1 MVNTALQFSSSTAN
15 VGNGIG
21 VGGGAA
27 SVVLSI
33 IGMRKQGG
41 RLPLGDSPRMLARF
55 FGRQPPGPEVIPSV
69 YPKGVWS
76 YLNSVSPGDSG
87 RVTRRDQL
95 IAKWRKEGKVG
106 PDNSIKSQ
114 RKVEALSGTS
124 SQTVKLGISELDDR
138 VAMLM
143 DVRARVSL
151 MKRQL
156 SEIMRSVSVTD

>member
-1 MVNTALQFSSSTAN
+1 VVTVPACDGA
-15 VGNGIG
+15 VAAG
-21 VGGGAA
+21 VG
-27 SVVLSI
+27 
-33 IGMRKQGG
+33 K
-41 RLPLGDSPRMLARF
+41 
-55 FGRQPPGPEVIPSV
+55 
-69 YPKGVWS
+69 
-76 YLNSVSPGDSG
+76 
-87 RVTRRDQL
+87 VTRRDQL
-95 IAKWRKEGKVG
+95 IAKWQKEGKVG